1 MKGVDETD
9 RAGEVCVVW
18 ACECALCR
26 GPPLLPFASRVLEY
40 MWPTDPLATLRYPPV
55 VPIAPHVTP

>member
-1 MKGVDETD
+1 MEGVDETD
-9 RAGEVCVVW
+9 GAGVVCVVW

-40 MWPTDPLATLRYPPV
+40 MWPTDPLATLR
-55 VPIAPHVTP
+55 